1 MIQKRGLLT
10 FVLMVALAGICAAQ
24 SAPLDMVYVTAAV
37 TGAKKA
43 PALDLKMENFQVLE
57 DKVEQKVAFFAPP
70 DGLWDINIILANSK
84 LLPGRADRTSA
95 AIRDAVDTFM
105 KTSNP
110 QDKIK
115 VEELHFGSDGM
126 FDAIDRNLVDLQ
138 KTTNPRRA
146 LIVIN
151 DDFDMPGGDA
161 VNGLVEFS
169 RKLNIPIYFLYTRT
183 NSTDPSSTSTGAR
196 GDTYKSVEGE
206 GLTNVAEQTGGAIYF
221 VDALN
226 QLETLCKLLAQ
237 EWRTRYVLGFKS
249 TNDKKDDK
257 WRKLQVKL
265 IPPAGQKLDITAK
278 GKYFV
283 PKPISASDKK

>member
-24 SAPLDMVYVTAAV
+24 SAPLDLVYVTAAV

-43 PALDLKMENFQVLE
+43 PALDLKVENFQVLE

-183 NSTDPSSTSTGAR
+183 NSNDPSSTSTGAR

-206 GLTNVAEQTGGAIYF
+206 GLTNVAEQTGGSIYF

-265 IPPAGQKLDITAK
+265 IPPAGQKLDVAAK

-283 PKPISASDKK
+283 PKPISPSDKK

>member
-10 FVLMVALAGICAAQ
+10 FVLVVGLAGICAAQ
-24 SAPLDMVYVTAAV
+24 SAPGDMVYVTAAV

-43 PALDLKMENFQVLE
+43 PALDLKVENFQVLE
-57 DKVEQKVAFFAPP
+57 EKVEQKVTFFAPP

-84 LLPGRADRTSA
+84 LLPGRADRTAS
-95 AIRDAVDTFM
+95 AIRDAVDTFL

-110 QDKIK
+110 QSKIK

-183 NSTDPSSTSTGAR
+183 NSTDPTTQSTGAR
-196 GDTYKSVEGE
+196 GDTYKNVEGE
-206 GLTNVAEQTGGAIYF
+206 GLTNVAEQTGGAIFF

-237 EWRTRYVLGFKS
+237 DLRTRYVLGFKS

-265 IPPAGQKLDITAK
+265 IPPAGQKLDIAAK

-283 PKPISASDKK
+283 PKPLIAK

>member
-1 MIQKRGLLT
+1 
-10 FVLMVALAGICAAQ
+10 
-24 SAPLDMVYVTAAV
+24 MVYMTAAV

-43 PALDLKMENFQVLE
+43 PALDLKVENFQVLE
-57 DKVEQKVAFFAPP
+57 EKVEQKITFFAPP

-84 LLPGRADRTSA
+84 LLPGRADRTSS

-169 RKLNIPIYFLYTRT
+169 RKLNIPIYFFYTKT
-183 NSTDPSSTSTGAR
+183 NSTDPTTQSTGAR
-196 GDTYKSVEGE
+196 GDTYKNVEGE

-226 QLETLCKLLAQ
+226 QLETLCKLVAQ
-237 EWRTRYVLGFKS
+237 DFRTRYVLGFKS

-257 WRKLQVKL
+257 WRKLQVKM
-265 IPPAGQKLDITAK
+265 IPPAGQKLDVTAK

-283 PKPISASDKK
+283 PKPLSAADKK

>member
-1 MIQKRGLLT
+1 M
-10 FVLMVALAGICAAQ
+10 MALAGICAAQ
-24 SAPLDMVYVTAAV
+24 TPDMVFVTAAV

-43 PALDLKMENFQVLE
+43 PSLDLKVENFQVLE
-57 DKVEQKVAFFAPP
+57 DKVEQKITFFAPP
-70 DGLWDINIILANSK
+70 DGIWDINIILANSK
-84 LLPGRADRTSA
+84 LLPGRADRTSS
-95 AIRDAVDTFM
+95 AIRDAVEMFQ

-110 QDKIK
+110 GDKIK
-115 VEELHFGSDGM
+115 VHELHFGSDGM
-126 FDAIDRNLVDLQ
+126 FDAIDDGLVDLQ
-138 KTTNPRRA
+138 KTSNPRRA

-169 RKLNIPIYFLYTRT
+169 RKLNIPIYFMYTRT
-183 NSTDPSSTSTGAR
+183 NPSDPTTSVGAR
-196 GDTYKSVEGE
+196 GEGYKNVEGE
-206 GLTNVAEQTGGAIYF
+206 GLTNVAEQTGGAIFF

-226 QLETLCKLLAQ
+226 QLETLCKLVAQ
-237 EWRTRYVLGFKS
+237 DLRTRYVLGFKS

-257 WRKLQVKL
+257 WRKLQVKV
-265 IPPAGQKLDITAK
+265 IPPAGQKLNIDAK

>member
-1 MIQKRGLLT
+1 MIRYRSLLA
-10 FVLMVALAGICAAQ
+10 FVLIGALAGICAAQ
-24 SAPLDMVYVTAAV
+24 SAPIDMVYVTATV

-43 PALDLKMENFQVLE
+43 PALDLKAENFQLLE
-57 DKVEQKVAFFAPP
+57 EKVEQKITFFAPP

-84 LLPGRADRTSA
+84 LLPGRADRESA
-95 AIRDAVDTFM
+95 AIRDAVETF
-105 KTSNP
+105 KSASNP

-115 VEELHFGSDGM
+115 IDELKFGSDGM

-169 RKLNIPIYFLYTRT
+169 RKLNIPIYFMYTKT
-183 NSTDPSSTSTGAR
+183 NSNDPSTQSTGAR
-196 GDTYKSVEGE
+196 GDTYKNVEGE

-221 VDALN
+221 VDVLH
-226 QLETLCKLLAQ
+226 QLETQCKLLAQ
-237 EWRTRYVLGFKS
+237 ELRTKYVLGFKS

-257 WRKLQVKL
+257 WRKLQVKM
-265 IPPAGQKLDITAK
+265 IPPAGQKLDVSAK

-283 PKPISASDKK
+283 PKPLEPGAKK

>member
-1 MIQKRGLLT
+1 MIRKRGLLT
-10 FVLMVALAGICAAQ
+10 FVLIVAVAGVCAAQ
-24 SAPLDMVYVTAAV
+24 SSLDMVYVTAAV

-43 PALDLKMENFQVLE
+43 PELDLKVENFQVLE
-57 DKVEQKVAFFAPP
+57 EKVEQKITFFAPP

-84 LLPGRADRTSA
+84 LLPGRADRTSS

-126 FDAIDRNLVDLQ
+126 FDAIDRSLVDLQ

-161 VNGLVEFS
+161 VNGLIEFS

-183 NSTDPSSTSTGAR
+183 NSSDPTTQSTGAR
-196 GDTYKSVEGE
+196 GDTYKNVEGE
-206 GLTNVAEQTGGAIYF
+206 GLTNVAEQTGGAIFF

-237 EWRTRYVLGFKS
+237 DLRTRYVVGFKS

-265 IPPAGQKLDITAK
+265 IPPAGKKLDIAAK

-283 PKPISASDKK
+283 PKPLSPADKK

>member
-1 MIQKRGLLT
+1 MTHKRGLLA
-10 FVLMVALAGICAAQ
+10 FVLMVALAGVCSAQ
-24 SAPLDMVYVTAAV
+24 GASADMVYVTAAV

-43 PALDLKMENFQVLE
+43 PALDLKVENFQLLE
-57 DKVEQKVAFFAPP
+57 DKVEQKVTFFAPP
-70 DGLWDINIILANSK
+70 DGIWDINIILANSK

-95 AIRDAVDTFM
+95 AIRDAVEMFKT
-105 KTSNP
+105 TSNP

-169 RKLNIPIYFLYTRT
+169 RKLNIPVYFMYTRT
-183 NSTDPSSTSTGAR
+183 HSTDPAAQSTGAR
-196 GDTYKSVEGE
+196 GDTYKNVEGE
-206 GLTNVAEQTGGAIYF
+206 GLTNVAEQTGGAIFF

-226 QLETLCKLLAQ
+226 QLETLCKLLGQ
-237 EWRTRYVLGFKS
+237 ELRTRYVLGFKS

-257 WRKLQVKL
+257 WRKLQVKMV
-265 IPPAGQKLDITAK
+265 PPAGQKLDVNAK

-283 PKPISASDKK
+283 PKPLSATDKK

>member
-10 FVLMVALAGICAAQ
+10 FVLIVALAGICAAQ

-43 PALDLKMENFQVLE
+43 PALDLKVENFQVLE
-57 DKVEQKVAFFAPP
+57 EKVEQKVTFFAPP

-84 LLPGRADRTSA
+84 LLPGRADRVSS
-95 AIRDAVDTFM
+95 AIRDAVDMFL

-110 QDKIK
+110 LDKIK

-126 FDAIDRNLVDLQ
+126 FDAIDRSLVDLQ

-169 RKLNIPIYFLYTRT
+169 RKLNIPIYFLYTKT
-183 NSTDPSSTSTGAR
+183 NSTDPTTQSTGAR
-196 GDTYKSVEGE
+196 GDTYKNVEGE

-237 EWRTRYVLGFKS
+237 DFRTRYVLGFKS

-265 IPPAGQKLDITAK
+265 IPPAGQKLDVAAK

-283 PKPISASDKK
+283 PKPLSAADKK

>member
-1 MIQKRGLLT
+1 MLT
-10 FVLMVALAGICAAQ
+10 FVLMTALAGICAAQ
-24 SAPLDMVYVTAAV
+24 TAPIDLVYVTATV

-43 PALDLKMENFQVLE
+43 PATGLKVENFQLLE
-57 DKVEQKVAFFAPP
+57 DKVEQKLTFFAPS
-70 DGLWDINIILANSK
+70 DGIWDINIILANSK
-84 LLPGRADRTSA
+84 LLPGRADRVSA
-95 AIRDAVDTFM
+95 AIRDAVETFK

-146 LIVIN
+146 LLVIN

-161 VNGLVEFS
+161 INGLVEFS
-169 RKLNIPIYFLYTRT
+169 RKLNIPIYFMYTKT
-183 NSTDPSSTSTGAR
+183 NSTDPSAPTTGAR
-196 GDTYKSVEGE
+196 GSTYSPVEGE

-221 VDALN
+221 VDALH
-226 QLETLCKLLAQ
+226 QLEIQCKLLA
-237 EWRTRYVLGFKS
+237 EELRTMYVLGFKS

-257 WRKLQVKL
+257 WRKLQIKM
-265 IPPAGQKLDITAK
+265 IPPAGQKLNVDAK

-283 PKPISASDKK
+283 PKPLAASDKK

>member
-10 FVLMVALAGICAAQ
+10 FVLIVAIAGICAAQ
-24 SAPLDMVYVTAAV
+24 SAPLDMVYVTATV

-43 PALDLKMENFQVLE
+43 PALDLKLENFQVLE
-57 DKVEQKVAFFAPP
+57 EKVEQKVTFFAPP
-70 DGLWDINIILANSK
+70 DGLWDINIILANSM
-84 LLPGRADRTSA
+84 LLPGRADRTSS

-110 QDKIK
+110 QSKIK

-146 LIVIN
+146 LVVIN

-169 RKLNIPIYFLYTRT
+169 RKLNIPIFFLYTRT
-183 NSTDPSSTSTGAR
+183 HSTDPTTQSTGAR
-196 GDTYKSVEGE
+196 GDSYKNVEGE
-206 GLTNVAEQTGGAIYF
+206 GLTNVAEQTGGAIFF

-237 EWRTRYVLGFKS
+237 DLRTRYVLGFKS

-283 PKPISASDKK
+283 PKPLSAK

>member
-1 MIQKRGLLT
+1 MAVLLA
-10 FVLMVALAGICAAQ
+10 VGAAAAQ
-24 SAPLDMVYVTAAV
+24 TPAQDLVYVNVTV
-37 TGAKKA
+37 TGPKKA
-43 PALDLKMENFQVLE
+43 PAPGLKVTNFQLYE
-57 DKVEQKVAFFAPP
+57 DNVEQKITFFAPS
-70 DGLWDINIILANSK
+70 DGIWDINVILANSM
-84 LLPGRADRTSA
+84 LLPGRADRTSN
-95 AIRDAVDTFM
+95 AIRDAVDTFL

-169 RKLNIPIYFLYTRT
+169 RKLNIPVYFMYTRT
-183 NSTDPSSTSTGAR
+183 HSTDPASQSTGAR
-196 GDTYKSVEGE
+196 GDTYKNVEGE
-206 GLTNVAEQTGGAIYF
+206 GLTNVAEQTGGAIFF

-226 QLETLCKLLAQ
+226 QLETLCKLLGQ
-237 EWRTRYVLGFKS
+237 ELRTRYVLGFKS

-257 WRKLQVKL
+257 WRKLQVKMV
-265 IPPAGQKLDITAK
+265 PPAGQKLDVNAK

-283 PKPISASDKK
+283 PKPLSATDKK